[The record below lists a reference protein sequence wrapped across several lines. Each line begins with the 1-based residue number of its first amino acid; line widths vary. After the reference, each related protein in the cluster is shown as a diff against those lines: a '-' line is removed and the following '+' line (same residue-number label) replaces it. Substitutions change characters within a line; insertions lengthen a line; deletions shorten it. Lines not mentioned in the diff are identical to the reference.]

1 VRITF
6 LSPEAAL
13 IGVAVAVPVAALLF
27 AESRARIVRAVLR
40 LPAPLGRGWA
50 YVVAIAVFA
59 VFVAIGAAQPVLER
73 ERTRPVRS
81 DAEVFF
87 VFDTTRS
94 MAAASSTDGP
104 TRFARTR
111 RIATDMRSSLRELR
125 VGAASVTDRVL
136 PHLFP
141 SASVESFQLTLEK
154 TLGVERP
161 ASVQR
166 GNSIG
171 TSLGAFI
178 GLPVQ
183 QYFDSRARYHVLVVF
198 TDAESRPFNPSL
210 LRASFRRSRIK
221 TVLVRVG
228 SADERVYE
236 NGVQDVR
243 YRPQPNARQL
253 AQTFAQAT
261 RGAAFD
267 EDEVSAAVRAVRAAA
282 GRGASQ
288 GQMRAVEPTPLA
300 SYAFAAAFLPL
311 AFLLWRRNFR

>member
-1 VRITF
+1 MRITF

-13 IGVAVAVPVAALLF
+13 VGVAVAVPVVALLF
-27 AESRARIVRAVLR
+27 AESRARIARAVLR

-59 VFVAIGAAQPVLER
+59 VFVSIGAAQPVLER

-87 VFDTTRS
+87 VFDTSRS
-94 MAAASSTDGP
+94 MAAASSARGE
-104 TRFARTR
+104 TRFARAR
-111 RIATDMRSSLRELR
+111 RAAHDMRDSLRELR
-125 VGAASVTDRVL
+125 VGVASVTDRVL

-141 SASVESFQLTLEK
+141 SASVQSFQLTLDK
-154 TLGVERP
+154 TLGIERP

-166 GNSIG
+166 GNSVG

-183 QYFDSRARYHVLVVF
+183 QYFDRRARYHVLVVF
-198 TDAESRPFNPSL
+198 TDAESRPYNPTL
-210 LRASFRRSRIK
+210 LRTSFRRSRIK

-228 SADERVYE
+228 SEDERVYE
-236 NGVQDVR
+236 NGRQDVR
-243 YRPQPNARQL
+243 YRPPPNAARH
-253 AQTFAQAT
+253 ADTFAQAT
-261 RGAAFD
+261 RGQAFD
-267 EDEVSAAVRAVRAAA
+267 EDEVSAAVRAVRRAA
-282 GRGASQ
+282 GEGSSRGE
-288 GQMRAVEPTPLA
+288 MRAVEPTPLA

-311 AFLLWRRNFR
+311 AFLLWRRNLR